1 MVSPVHRYQREMH
14 DNIGFFATWLPGD
27 LLELGDIGTLK
38 DGTFRKR
45 SSFREL
51 GIKCQESMRGASQN
65 LQYTSKSGTTF
76 SVDSSIA
83 APKPL
88 DIAAAIKVEFSSEG
102 SFLFHAMNVRN
113 RRLEN
118 NASLT
123 EAMLEVWNSGKWEKD
138 WYVVESIHEADCAT
152 VIVSE
157 DISAGV
163 TFNAKGALG
172 GLPLADPQVTL
183 SISSS
188 RGKMAQIIA
197 GRYVRPLYS
206 CLRVRAGWFS
216 GPSVEP
222 VRGETATPG
231 NSPFVRPGIME
242 LLES

>member
-1 MVSPVHRYQREMH
+1 MASPVQRYQREMH

-38 DGTFRKR
+38 DGIFRKR
-45 SSFREL
+45 SSLREL
-51 GIKCQESMRGASQN
+51 RIKYQASALGASQN
-65 LQYTSKSGTTF
+65 LQYTSKSGTAF
-76 SVDSSIA
+76 SVDSSVA

-88 DIAAAIKVEFSSEG
+88 DISAAIKVEFSSEG
-102 SFLFHAMNVRN
+102 SFLFHASNVRN

-118 NASLT
+118 IANLT
-123 EAMLEVWNSGKWEKD
+123 GAILEIWNNGKWDKN
-138 WYVVESIHEADCAT
+138 WYVVESIHQADCAT

-157 DISAGV
+157 EVSAGV

-172 GLPLADPQVTL
+172 GIPLADPRVDL

-197 GRYVRPLYS
+197 GRDLRPLYS
-206 CLRVRAGWFS
+206 CLRVREGWFS
-216 GPSVEP
+216 GPSVEA
-222 VRGETATPG
+222 VRGESADPG
-231 NSPFVRPGIME
+231 GSPFVRPGIIE